1 MCINANVMHMPT
13 EEGPSP
19 EGGSGADRMESI
31 LPPGWPRP
39 KGYSNAWRVPAGRD
53 LLFLAGMVGWDEHER
68 LAGPDFVAQFER
80 ALANCLALVETAG
93 GGAGDIVRLTMF
105 CTDRRQ
111 YLDRLP
117 EVGAAYRR
125 VMGRNYPAMSLVQ
138 VAALVEPG
146 ALIEIEATAAL
157 PPAGPT
163 AGRR

>member
-1 MCINANVMHMPT
+1 MHMSPDQ
-13 EEGPSP
+13 GPAP
-19 EGGSGADRMESI
+19 EGGSAAHRLESI

-39 KGYSNAWRVPAGRD
+39 KGYANAWRVPAGRD

-68 LAGPDFVAQFER
+68 LAGPGFVAQFER
-80 ALANCLALVETAG
+80 ALANCLAVVEAAG

-105 CTDRRQ
+105 CTDRTQ
-111 YLDRLP
+111 YLERLA

-157 PPAGPT
+157 RPAAPPAE
-163 AGRR
+163 GRR